1 MSQTNANGIPRLILK
16 DKNETLTNLLLEGQ
30 RLLVRYPQASRA
42 IVQAFMAEGRRF
54 SETEEGQEWQAALA
68 KSNLIRRGRHIWDAY
83 SLDALLEN
91 ESNRLPSAWLDIITA
106 AVSNPDLETILS
118 TLVVEEVRNGIF
130 GSSQHDKPV

>member
-1 MSQTNANGIPRLILK
+1 MSQTNPNGIPRIVIK
-16 DKNETLTNLLLEGQ
+16 DKNESLTSLLLEGQ
-30 RLLVRYPQASRA
+30 RLLVRHPQASRA

-54 SETEEGQEWQAALA
+54 AATEEGQEWRAALA

-91 ESNRLPSAWLDIITA
+91 DSNRLPSAWLDIITA

-130 GSSQHDKPV
+130 GSSQHDEPV

>member
-1 MSQTNANGIPRLILK
+1 MSQTNSDGIPRIVLK
-16 DKNETLTNLLLEGQ
+16 DKAEPLTNLLLEGQ

-54 SETEEGQEWQAALA
+54 AGTEEGQEWQAALA

-91 ESNRLPSAWLDIITA
+91 ESSRLPSAWLDIITA

-130 GSSQHDKPV
+130 GSSQHDEPV

>member
-1 MSQTNANGIPRLILK
+1 MSQTNSDGIPRIVLK
-16 DKNETLTNLLLEGQ
+16 DKAEPLTNLLLEGQ

-54 SETEEGQEWQAALA
+54 AGTEEGQEWQAALA

-130 GSSQHDKPV
+130 GSSQHDEPV

>member
-1 MSQTNANGIPRLILK
+1 MSQTNSDGIPRIVLK
-16 DKNETLTNLLLEGQ
+16 DKAEPLTNLLLEGQ
-30 RLLVRYPQASRA
+30 RLLVRYPQASRT

-54 SETEEGQEWQAALA
+54 AETEEGQEWQAALA

-106 AVSNPDLETILS
+106 AVSNPDLETIL
-118 TLVVEEVRNGIF
+118 
-130 GSSQHDKPV
+130 

>member
-1 MSQTNANGIPRLILK
+1 MSQTNSNGVPRLILK

-30 RLLVRYPQASRA
+30 HLLVRHPQASRA
-42 IVQAFMAEGRRF
+42 LVQAFIAEGRRF
-54 SETEEGQEWQAALA
+54 AETEEGQEWQAALA
-68 KSNLIRRGRHIWDAY
+68 KSDLIRRGRHIWDAY
-83 SLDALLEN
+83 NLDALLEN
-91 ESNRLPSAWLDIITA
+91 ESSRLPSVWLDIITA

>member
-1 MSQTNANGIPRLILK
+1 MSQTNSNGIPRIILE
-16 DKNETLTNLLLEGQ
+16 DKNESLTDLLLEGQ
-30 RLLVRYPQASRA
+30 RLLVRHPQASRA
-42 IVQAFMAEGRRF
+42 IVQAFIAEGRRF
-54 SETEEGQEWQAALA
+54 ARTEEGQEWQAALA

-91 ESNRLPSAWLDIITA
+91 ESNRLPSAWLDIIAA

-130 GSSQHDKPV
+130 GSSQHDQPV